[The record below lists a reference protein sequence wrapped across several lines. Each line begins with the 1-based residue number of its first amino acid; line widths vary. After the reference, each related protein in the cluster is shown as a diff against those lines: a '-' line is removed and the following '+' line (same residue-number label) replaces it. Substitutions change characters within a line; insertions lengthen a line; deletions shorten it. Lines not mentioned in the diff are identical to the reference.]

1 MSEDLRIRN
10 PLVICANRHCRLQ
23 HRIHERQTAAG
34 ELNSRCPRCCDDA
47 FVEKPEPPAPI
58 TRVDCGQCPRI
69 TTGCMVGH
77 CLKVR

>member
-23 HRIHERQTAAG
+23 HRIHERRSTDG
-34 ELNSRCPRCCDDA
+34 DPYTVCPRCGDDA
-47 FVEKPEPPAPI
+47 FAEQAEPPPPI
-58 TRVDCGQCPRI
+58 TRVDCGKCPRI